1 MEENML
7 WVRMKKCECEWVDGW
22 VRESRQKTLP
32 KTEDATISLT
42 VFYETICIVEM
53 GDLQGVSAMGKKGL

>member
-1 MEENML
+1 
-7 WVRMKKCECEWVDGW
+7 

-42 VFYETICIVEM
+42 VFYETICVVEM